1 MRFSEILA
9 ESKNHPVIVVD
20 VQPVYCT
27 AKTET
32 VCHGVIQFVQ
42 KQTGPVLMF
51 VNAEQDGLTDDTI
64 VDIQTWWNQ
73 GGVDSLEFS
82 DEMWDDDYD
91 EQSPQTNQI
100 NININ
105 WKRVTI
111 VDKGYGWFR
120 AYMDQGVP
128 ESTIIKMIRHLY
140 QRKLHDARDLE
151 DEEYVA
157 IMGSDQ
163 LKDEA
168 FSVNW
173 TSVAQLKRFSGAY
186 IVGGGRNEC
195 LREVELLMNAFN
207 IKYKRIDSL
216 VY

>member
-1 MRFSEILA
+1 M
-9 ESKNHPVIVVD
+9 
-20 VQPVYCT
+20 
-27 AKTET
+27 
-32 VCHGVIQFVQ
+32 QFVQ

-51 VNAEQDGLTDDTI
+51 VNAEQDGLTDDTV
-64 VDIQTWWNQ
+64 VDIQTWWDQ

-82 DEMWDDDYD
+82 DEMWDDDYE
-91 EQSPQTNQI
+91 EQTPQTNQ
-100 NININ
+100 IN

-128 ESTIIKMIRHLY
+128 ESTIIKMIRYLY

-157 IMGSDQ
+157 IMSSDQ
-163 LKDEA
+163 LRDEA

-173 TSVAQLKRFSGAY
+173 TSVAQLKRWSGAY
-186 IVGGGRNEC
+186 ITGGARNEC
-195 LREVELLMNAFN
+195 LREVQLLMNAFN
-207 IKYKRIDSL
+207 IRYRVIDRW
-216 VY
+216 VYG